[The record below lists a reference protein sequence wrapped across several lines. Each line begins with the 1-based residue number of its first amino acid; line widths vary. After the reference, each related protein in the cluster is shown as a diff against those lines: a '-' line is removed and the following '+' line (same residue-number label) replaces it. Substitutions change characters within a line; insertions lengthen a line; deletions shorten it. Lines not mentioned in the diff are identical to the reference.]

1 MEEDTETASDAWH
14 AATGTGPAVA
24 GITGPV
30 VAVAGAGI
38 SPYRPE
44 DTGTDAGEGGTAPAG
59 TPPDS
64 ARPHPDTTTGVNP
77 AAREESGMRP

>member
-1 MEEDTETASDAWH
+1 MEEDTETASDAC
-14 AATGTGPAVA
+14 AVATGTGPAVA

-38 SPYRPE
+38 SPYHPE